1 MLKFVDREIADR
13 RDSENCEMKDSLL
26 RLNKEC
32 QELKQE
38 NANLKDHVSAFGVN
52 RFQDNDVFG
61 MFPSISIYEFLVL

>member
-52 RFQDNDVFG
+52 RVQDCIITFWHV
-61 MFPSISIYEFLVL
+61 SIYLDL

>member
-52 RFQDNDVFG
+52 RFQDCIITFWHV
-61 MFPSISIYEFLVL
+61 SIYLDL